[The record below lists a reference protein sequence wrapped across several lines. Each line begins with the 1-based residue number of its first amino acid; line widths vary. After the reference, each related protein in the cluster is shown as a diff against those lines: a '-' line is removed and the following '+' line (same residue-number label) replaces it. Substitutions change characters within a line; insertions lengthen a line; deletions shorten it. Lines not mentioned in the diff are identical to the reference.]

1 MTPRHK
7 RFMLAGIVLG
17 GAAVGVTLVLNAF
30 NSNLV
35 FFYSPTDVQRTRRR
49 RTAPSAWAAW
59 SRPAASSASPT
70 A

>member
-35 FFYSPTDVQRTRRR
+35 FFYSPTDVQQQQGAEGPHLPPGRPGRGRQR
-49 RTAPSAWAAW
+49 QAPA
-59 SRPAASSASPT
+59 
-70 A
+70 